1 MSHDL
6 FNLGNLPPQP
16 LPKINLEYG
25 HFFISKEEFLLR
37 TNEICDSLEKIKG
50 FVCFA
55 VQNHHKIIERQFMEI
70 WNILLRFCQNF

>member
-37 TNEICDSLEKIKG
+37 TNQICDSLEKIKG

-55 VQNHHKIIERQFMEI
+55 V
-70 WNILLRFCQNF
+70 